1 MGKHIRT
8 GDDGAIM
15 GGVRMTPITSLCL
28 DLTERYAINTFNT
41 VYAEGDYL
49 LALND
54 DWRLRLG
61 AQFTDQ
67 HAVGGAL
74 VANAAGKKWNTQA
87 GGARVQAIYH
97 ELTLT
102 TAFSITG
109 SGNTIQSP
117 WGTWP
122 GYLSM
127 INLDFDRAR
136 EKAVRPW
143 RRFRMLMRP
152 SEPVRHRS
160 AARSRRERLSRR
172 CRGRTTCRTP

>member
-1 MGKHIRT
+1 VGKHIRT

-15 GGVRMTPITSLCL
+15 GGVRMTPITGLCL

-54 DWRLRLG
+54 DWKLRLG

-87 GGARVQAIYH
+87 GGARVQAISR
-97 ELTLT
+97 TPS
-102 TAFSITG
+102 AS
-109 SGNTIQSP
+109 SA
-117 WGTWP
+117 
-122 GYLSM
+122 LSVGAG
-127 INLDFDRAR
+127 LRPRCAEGR
-136 EKAVRPW
+136 CGEPW
-143 RRFRMLMRP
+143 RLR
-152 SEPVRHRS
+152 
-160 AARSRRERLSRR
+160 
-172 CRGRTTCRTP
+172 